1 MSTNHKDYINK
12 SIYRN
17 LIKKAWVIRAKK
29 LDDNAREK
37 QKIIENEENER
48 KLLWKNE
55 QNNFDKFGK
64 SVIDDIANKISND
77 INSENFEISIR
88 NELLLTKNDKGCSA
102 IRNYINNVI
111 DNDNYDISD
120 KFDYGKDNYCSI
132 YIKRNIRL
140 NDYY

>member
-37 QKIIENEENER
+37 QKIKENEENER

-77 INSENFEISIR
+77 INSDNFEISIR

-111 DNDNYDISD
+111 DNDN
-120 KFDYGKDNYCSI
+120 
-132 YIKRNIRL
+132 
-140 NDYY
+140 